1 MVVFQQDHVEKTHA
15 VVFTAADLHGHLV
28 QYAHAGRGLAG
39 VEDFGVQSFEPR
51 DVNGGLRRYAA
62 HALHDVEDDAFGLQ
76 QRTQAARYVKR
87 HVAGFYAVAVVKH
100 LLEVHVGVE
109 TVEYDPGDFDAGDDA
124 FLLTQQAHAAVFAGR
139 DARKRRVVAV
149 ADVFFDAKLDKLVYE
164 RSVFGFHGIYF
175 TSVPVYFVSWSS
187 MSFPPFGSVMSAEQ
201 LNLMLR
207 VSGGISP

>member
-1 MVVFQQDHVEKTHA
+1 MRSACSSDRVKP
-15 VVFTAADLHGHLV
+15 G
-28 QYAHAGRGLAG
+28 
-39 VEDFGVQSFEPR
+39 
-51 DVNGGLRRYAA
+51 DV
-62 HALHDVEDDAFGLQ
+62 AF
-76 QRTQAARYVKR
+76 YV
-87 HVAGFYAVAVVKH
+87 VAVVKH

-109 TVEYDPGDFDAGDDA
+109 TVEYDPGDFNAGDDA
-124 FLLTQQAHAAVFAGR
+124 LLLAKQAHAAVFAGR

-207 VSGGISP
+207 VSGVISP